1 MVSVV
6 ETVTELLLKINK
18 ILIRNEVLFNWYSLF
33 LYCLLIMIM
42 VDFCSRNCNHFTS
55 EFCQVRKVTLSKYDK
70 NSISGSTLCP
80 YNQTAFLVNAESKL
94 MWRLSTWCGSIISN
108 RLWSVTNFYISA
120 LPYPVNKQD
129 IMYDC
134 CPFSLFPSCI

>member
-1 MVSVV
+1 M
-6 ETVTELLLKINK
+6 KFF
-18 ILIRNEVLFNWYSLF
+18 LIDI

-94 MWRLSTWCGSIISN
+94 M
-108 RLWSVTNFYISA
+108 
-120 LPYPVNKQD
+120 
-129 IMYDC
+129 
-134 CPFSLFPSCI
+134 

>member
-1 MVSVV
+1 M
-6 ETVTELLLKINK
+6 L
-18 ILIRNEVLFNWYSLF
+18 
-33 LYCLLIMIM
+33 M

-55 EFCQVRKVTLSKYDK
+55 EFCQVRKVSLSKYDK

-94 MWRLSTWCGSIISN
+94 MWRLSTLCGSIISN

-134 CPFSLFPSCI
+134 CPFLSFCLAFRIFLGGTHGYIWHSTREFSSKNFQ